1 MSTGTPRWG
10 RLAAF
15 ASVTLVPLSLLFL
28 ACSSDDEDANA
39 NGVPLPPAYEPVEA
53 AAQAPLPPGAGGPRD
68 SGIPPTPPPPMD
80 AGRDTSPPVD
90 ASVPDTAPADAATG
104 G

>member
-1 MSTGTPRWG
+1 MVVRMSTGTPRWG

-53 AAQAPLPPGAGGPRD
+53 AAQAPLPPGAGGP
-68 SGIPPTPPPPMD
+68 SGLGDP
-80 AGRDTSPPVD
+80 AHTSP
-90 ASVPDTAPADAATG
+90 AHGRRA
-104 G
+104 